1 MLLLFRL
8 KKKTNLRQSLL
19 LLFSHSVM
27 SNSLLPCE
35 LQHARL
41 PCPSPSP
48 GACSNSYPL
57 SRRCHPT
64 ISSSSSVIPFSS
76 RLQPFPASGSFLT
89 SQLFASNESALVVKV
104 LELQLQHQSFQ
115 WIFRTDFLQDWLL
128 WSFSPRDSQKSFPT
142 PQFKSTNSSAL
153 SLLYGPTLT
162 SIHDYWQNHSF
173 DYMDLYQQRNGK
185 VRWSLELENREP

>member
-1 MLLLFRL
+1 MSD
-8 KKKTNLRQSLL
+8 SLW
-19 LLFSHSVM
+19 
-27 SNSLLPCE
+27 PRE

-41 PCPSPSP
+41 PCPSSCP
-48 GACSNSYPL
+48 GVCSNSYPL

-64 ISSSSSVIPFSS
+64 ISSSVIPFSS
-76 RLQPFPASGSFLT
+76 HLQPFPESGSFLT
-89 SQLFASNESALVVKV
+89 SQLFANTESALVAKV

-115 WIFRTDFLQDWLL
+115 WIFRTDFLQDCLL
-128 WSFSPRDSQKSFPT
+128 WSPFSPRDSQKSFPT

-153 SLLYGPTLT
+153 SLLYGPVLT

-173 DYMDLYQQRNGK
+173 DYMDLCQQRNGK